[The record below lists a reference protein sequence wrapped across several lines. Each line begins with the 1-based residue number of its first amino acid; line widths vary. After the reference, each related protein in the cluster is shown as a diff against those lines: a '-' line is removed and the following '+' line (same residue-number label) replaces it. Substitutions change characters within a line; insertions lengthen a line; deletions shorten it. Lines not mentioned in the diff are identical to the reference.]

1 MINLSQEAAQDEV
14 KGASFYEAEALP
26 GVRGIRAIYRG
37 SNLWQKGVDYL
48 KKHKFNPYSKK
59 RKLIMINMIC
69 KLKNFVSP

>member
-1 MINLSQEAAQDEV
+1 MEN
-14 KGASFYEAEALP
+14 
-26 GVRGIRAIYRG
+26 YRG